1 MDTGFRLLV
10 VIVISVVVSLAP
22 IIAALPQSFLVT
34 KQSCQEMAL
43 QQGDEIIA
51 AIKPGAIRVVPRGGA
66 VS

>member
-22 IIAALPQSFLVT
+22 IIAAFPPKALVT

-51 AIKPGAIRVVPRGGA
+51 AIKAGAIHVVPRGGA

>member
-1 MDTGFRLLV
+1 VVRVTLDCGFPLK
-10 VIVISVVVSLAP
+10 A
-22 IIAALPQSFLVT
+22 LVT

-51 AIKPGAIRVVPRGGA
+51 VIKAGAIHVVPRGGA